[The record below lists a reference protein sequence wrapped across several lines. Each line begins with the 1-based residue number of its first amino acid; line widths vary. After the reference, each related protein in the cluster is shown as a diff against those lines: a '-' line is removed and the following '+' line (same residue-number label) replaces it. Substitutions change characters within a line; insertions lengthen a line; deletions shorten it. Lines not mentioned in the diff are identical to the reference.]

1 MTNRKFLLSPSAPPA
16 TSRGRRGQ
24 DIDLHIGYSAG
35 EGMAEPKKKRNLAA
49 ERSQKVI
56 FKNP

>member
-1 MTNRKFLLSPSAPPA
+1 MLRIYPPSAPPA

-35 EGMAEPKKKRNLAA
+35 KGMAEPKKKRNLAA